1 MTILGETSPNGVEGL
16 GISFW
21 GPNLTQSVLNDSV
34 PEWRL
39 DDMATRII
47 AAYYYLGQDEG
58 FPELNFA
65 QGDLNTYGHLYPH
78 AMEDFTQINQHVD
91 VRDHHA
97 EVIRRV
103 GANSIVMLK
112 NTDHALPLMSPRQLA
127 VIGEDAGPSLFGP
140 NGCADRGC
148 DNGTLAMG
156 WGSEYICLSAHRR
169 WLLLT
174 TDRWKY

>member
-21 GPNLTQSVLNDSV
+21 GPNLTQSVLNGSV

-39 DDMATRII
+39 DDMATRIM
-47 AAYYYLGQDEG
+47 AAYYYLGQDED

-65 QGDLNTYGHLYPH
+65 QGDLSTYGYLYPH

-112 NTDHALPLMSPRQLA
+112 NTNQALPLKSPRQLA

-156 WGSEYICLSAHRR
+156 WGSKYNVG
-169 WLLLT
+169 LLT
-174 TDRWKY
+174 SNGSC

>member
-1 MTILGETSPNGVEGL
+1 MDMTILGETSPNGVEGL

-21 GPNLTQSVLNDSV
+21 GPNLTQSVLNGSV

-39 DDMATRII
+39 DDMATRIM
-47 AAYYYLGQDEG
+47 AAYYYLGQDED

-65 QGDLNTYGHLYPH
+65 QGDLSTYGYLYPH

-112 NTDHALPLMSPRQLA
+112 NTNQALPLKSPRQLA

-156 WGSEYICLSAHRR
+156 WGSKYNVG
-169 WLLLT
+169 LLT
-174 TDRWKY
+174 SNGSC